1 MEDSQVPRWP
11 LTPACRWMGER
22 ALRVDTGGATL
33 ARVDQLVS
41 RSFEEVED
49 VIVADGSI
57 LLVFKPGVRPSGPL
71 LAALSQ
77 PVVASPERMGTRHIL
92 PMRIGAQSGPD
103 LEFCAT
109 HAGLELADFVREF
122 TRIEFTVAF
131 LGFQPGFPYL
141 EGLPAHWTVPR
152 HARPRVRVP
161 AGSVALGGR
170 HAGVYPVAGPGGWRV
185 IGQTTAKLFDP
196 RREPPA
202 LLAPG
207 DRVCF
212 ELEA

>member
-1 MEDSQVPRWP
+1 MEDPQVPRWP

-22 ALRVDTGGATL
+22 ALRVETGVTTL
-33 ARVDQLVS
+33 ARVELLAS
-41 RSFEEVED
+41 GTFSEIED
-49 VIVADGSI
+49 VIAADGSV
-57 LLVFKPGVRPSGPL
+57 LLIFKQAARPSQPL

-77 PVVASPERMGTRHIL
+77 PVDGSPGRMGTRHIL
-92 PMRIGAQSGPD
+92 SVRMDAESAPD
-103 LEFCAT
+103 LAFCAAR
-109 HAGLELADFVREF
+109 AGLDPKDFVHAF
-122 TRIEFTVAF
+122 TGIEFTVAF

-141 EGLPAHWTVPR
+141 EGLPAHWAVPR

-161 AGSVALGGR
+161 AGSVALGGG

-185 IGQTTAKLFDP
+185 IGQTAAKLFDP

-202 LLAPG
+202 LLVPG

-212 ELEA
+212 EIEA